1 MQGRWYHPPPPMSDS
16 PTYDLVLL
24 LDPAAEDET
33 REKIVTDARSAIDAD
48 GTLLGHQP
56 WGLRP
61 LAYQI
66 EHRTQAE
73 YHLLQFN
80 GPPSLIASLEH
91 TLRITDGVVR
101 HRVIKQPRG
110 GLAAPA
116 VAPPVATAPPVTS
129 AAAARRP
136 RAPAAR
142 PSPADRPPRAPEP
155 AASAPPVASAPPE
168 TLPARRERRAGAQR
182 SRGARSTTGRGLIS
196 AQRAR
201 PRCRADRTPVYSRSI
216 REQRAQGAVPW
227 PHRTSTSSSSPGT

>member
-1 MQGRWYHPPPPMSDS
+1 MSDS

-66 EHRTQAE
+66 DHRTQAE

-110 GLAAPA
+110 GLTAPA
-116 VAPPVATAPPVTS
+116 VAPPVVAP
-129 AAAARRP
+129 
-136 RAPAAR
+136 
-142 PSPADRPPRAPEP
+142 P
-155 AASAPPVASAPPE
+155 AASAPPAAAAPPAASAPPE
-168 TLPARRERRAGAQR
+168 PSTAPPAASAPPEP
-182 SRGARSTTGRGLIS
+182 STAPPAAS
-196 AQRAR
+196 A
-201 PRCRADRTPVYSRSI
+201 PP
-216 REQRAQGAVPW
+216 EP
-227 PHRTSTSSSSPGT
+227 STAAEPDPAPAEA